1 MSIERKYKDPDE
13 VISFGVDWS
22 EYLGAETVTS
32 SDWTV
37 ASGITKVGQT
47 LVGKQ
52 ANVTISGGT
61 LGTVNRITNRITT
74 SAGETVD
81 QSIDIE
87 IIVK

>member
-32 SDWTV
+32 SNWTV
-37 ASGITKVGQT
+37 ASGVTKVGQT

-74 SAGETVD
+74 STGETVD

>member
-32 SDWTV
+32 SNWTV
-37 ASGITKVGQT
+37 PSGVTKVGQT

-61 LGTVNRITNRITT
+61 LGTVNRITNRVTT

>member
-32 SDWTV
+32 SNWTV
-37 ASGITKVGQT
+37 ASGVTKVGQT

-87 IIVK
+87 IIVQ

>member
-32 SDWTV
+32 SNWTV
-37 ASGITKVGQT
+37 ASGVTKVGQT

-61 LGTVNRITNRITT
+61 LGTVNRITNHITT

>member
-1 MSIERKYKDPDE
+1 MNIERKYKDPDE

-32 SDWTV
+32 SNWTV
-37 ASGITKVGQT
+37 ASGVTTVGQT

>member
-32 SDWTV
+32 SNWTV
-37 ASGITKVGQT
+37 PSGVTKVGQT

>member
-32 SDWTV
+32 SNWTV
-37 ASGITKVGQT
+37 PSGVTKVGQT
-47 LVGKQ
+47 LVGRQ

-61 LGTVNRITNRITT
+61 LGAIYRITNRITT

>member
-37 ASGITKVGQT
+37 ASGVTKVGQT

>member
-32 SDWTV
+32 SNWTV
-37 ASGITKVGQT
+37 ASGVTKVGQT